1 MVAWKGIQR
10 YRDVQPNV
18 AESGEPM
25 KCGRNGAETDLL
37 PTPGTVADIAW
48 GRDTAEPH
56 IQRLTVVDAEPPRLF
71 SFRWVY
77 EGAAVATPTNSLL
90 VTFELVPSGAGT
102 VVRLTETGFREK
114 GWEIA
119 VLEAAFADHVKGWD
133 IFVPSLGDY
142 VTRLVSTP

>member
-71 SFRWVY
+71 
-77 EGAAVATPTNSLL
+77 
-90 VTFELVPSGAGT
+90 ELVPSGA
-102 VVRLTETGFREK
+102 
-114 GWEIA
+114 
-119 VLEAAFADHVKGWD
+119 WD
-133 IFVPSLGDY
+133 IFVPSRGGY